1 MDKNNYLD
9 QKQRELSWLDDTMPE
24 ADRRDDDNI
33 RRSRVGSSSE
43 EMEKRETVM
52 NRMKSY
58 IGSIFYSRKSKVAPN
73 IDLRRSVA
81 E

>member
-1 MDKNNYLD
+1 
-9 QKQRELSWLDDTMPE
+9 MPE
-24 ADRRDDDNI
+24 TERRDKDNL
-33 RRSRVGSSSE
+33 RRSRMGSTVE
-43 EMEKRETVM
+43 DDMFEKRETVM